1 MRINLSTPEGNTLAA
16 LGIATRLMR
25 EAQRDAADIVALRK
39 AVMSAKSAV
48 EARAAITQATYG
60 CIEFY
65 EGEEDE

>member
-1 MRINLSTPEGNTLAA
+1 MRINLCSPEGNTLSA

-25 EAQRDAADIVALRK
+25 EARRDATEIVALRK
-39 AVMSAKSAV
+39 AVLSAKSAV
-48 EARAAITQATYG
+48 EARAAITQATFG